1 MAAGH
6 PEPGITTLA
15 ANKPRPALRV
25 KSSRATN
32 TVIAISDVLRFP
44 NVKRND

>member
-15 ANKPRPALRV
+15 ANNARPALRV
-25 KSSRATN
+25 KSRATN

>member
-15 ANKPRPALRV
+15 ANIPGQHSE
-25 KSSRATN
+25 SSQEQQTQL
-32 TVIAISDVLRFP
+32 SQYQMF
-44 NVKRND
+44 

>member
-15 ANKPRPALRV
+15 ANNARPALRV
-25 KSSRATN
+25 KSRATN
-32 TVIAISDVLRFP
+32 TVIAISVVLRFP